1 MGELSSI
8 AITGATGLVGTAL
21 AASCARDGVKIS
33 ALVRDTARAAVRLPS
48 ATLHAWVATKAPPP
62 EGAFEGVDAVVNLIG
77 EPIGVGRWTDE
88 RKKRLRD
95 SRVVGTRALVD
106 ALRGLERRPPV
117 LVSASGVGYYGD
129 QGDKILT
136 EGAEGGQGFLAE
148 LARDWEAEAEK
159 ARDLGMRV
167 VVLRSG
173 VVLSREGG
181 ILRKILPLFRF
192 GVGGRLGDGA
202 QWFPWIHIDDEVG
215 LIRHA
220 IAQGSVAGALNAVA
234 PEPVTNA
241 EFTRALG
248 EVLGRPTVV
257 RAPAFALRFALREM
271 ADNVLLA
278 SQRAMPVRTLETGYG
293 FRHPLLRGALE
304 DLLARRSRDEA
315 PPVAAAG

>member
-1 MGELSSI
+1 
-8 AITGATGLVGTAL
+8 
-21 AASCARDGVKIS
+21 
-33 ALVRDTARAAVRLPS
+33 
-48 ATLHAWVATKAPPP
+48 
-62 EGAFEGVDAVVNLIG
+62 
-77 EPIGVGRWTDE
+77 
-88 RKKRLRD
+88 
-95 SRVVGTRALVD
+95 
-106 ALRGLERRPPV
+106 
-117 LVSASGVGYYGD
+117 
-129 QGDKILT
+129 
-136 EGAEGGQGFLAE
+136 
-148 LARDWEAEAEK
+148 
-159 ARDLGMRV
+159 MRV

>member
-1 MGELSSI
+1 MGEPASI

-48 ATLHAWVATKAPPP
+48 ATLHAWDATKAPPP

-315 PPVAAAG
+315 PSVAAAG